1 MFLLSLLLAAAT
13 PAIQANA
20 PQDNKEPF
28 CIYEEIEQQIG
39 AGGKGDVPQAIAT
52 CTKRY
57 GWSKADADM
66 AMMVTKALVEA
77 LKARTDAK
85 DAGVDLDLVDK
96 VIDGMS
102 ASDTAAFG
110 WEGDPKELP
119 TEIFRAT
126 IIKLKTP
133 GITEDRFTKASLL
146 VLYTAQATNA
156 MDAFMKQ
163 RKGRSR

>member
-1 MFLLSLLLAAAT
+1 MFFLPLLLAAASPVL
-13 PAIQANA
+13 PAAA

-28 CIYEEIEQQIG
+28 CIYEDLEAQLT
-39 AGGKGDVPQAIAT
+39 AGKKGDIQAAIDT

-66 AMMVTKALVEA
+66 ALQVTKALVEA
-77 LKARTDAK
+77 LKARTDAQE
-85 DAGVDLDLVDK
+85 AGVDLDLVDR

-102 ASDTAAFG
+102 DADTAAFG

-119 TEIFRAT
+119 SDIFRAT
-126 IIKLKTP
+126 IMKLKTP

-156 MDAFMKQ
+156 LRAFAKQ
-163 RKGRSR
+163 RAGRTR